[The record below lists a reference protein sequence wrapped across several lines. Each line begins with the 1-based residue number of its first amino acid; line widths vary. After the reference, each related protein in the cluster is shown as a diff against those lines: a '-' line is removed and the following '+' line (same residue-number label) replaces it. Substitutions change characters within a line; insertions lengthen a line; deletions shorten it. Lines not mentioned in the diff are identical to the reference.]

1 MAPARTAGGVATPYA
16 QPAAYDVAFAAH
28 RETEVAFLVGC
39 FRRWGRGG
47 VRRVL
52 DIACGTG
59 PHLVRLA
66 RRGYRVTGLDTS
78 AANLAYVAARARRAG
93 VAVTLTAQ
101 DMGTFRLTERHDAAI
116 CLQNSQGYL
125 LTNADL
131 LRHFRSVTRAL
142 RPGGLYVFD
151 RYLLSSWRDPVRR
164 WLWERRRGGLTVRSA
179 LSMLHDVD
187 PVCQTFEERLTLE
200 VGEGPASAVYRH
212 AERSRLVFPQ
222 ELRTLVALAGGFE
235 WLGWFSRYSL
245 ARPLERARRPIM
257 LIAVLRR
264 R

>member
-1 MAPARTAGGVATPYA
+1 MARARTAGRLATPYA

-28 RETEVAFLVGC
+28 REAEVAFLVGC
-39 FRRWGRGG
+39 FRRWRRGR

-59 PHLVRLA
+59 PHLLRLA

-78 AANLAYVAARARRAG
+78 APNLAYVAERARRAG

-101 DMGTFRLTERHDAAI
+101 DMAAFRLAGRYDAAI
-116 CLQNSQGYL
+116 CLQSSQGYL

-131 LRHFRSVTRAL
+131 LRHFRSVARAL

-164 WLWERRRGGLTVRSA
+164 WVWQRRRGEVTVRSA
-179 LSMLHDVD
+179 LSVLHDVD
-187 PVCQTFEERLTLE
+187 PVGQTFDERLTLE
-200 VGEGPASAVYRH
+200 VGEGPAAAVYRH
-212 AERSRLVFPQ
+212 VERIRLVFPQ
-222 ELRTLVALAGGFE
+222 ELRTLVALASGFQ
-235 WLGWFSRYSL
+235 WLGWFARYSL
-245 ARPLERARRPIM
+245 ARPLERARRPMM
-257 LIAVLRR
+257 LVAVLRR